1 MTLAGRLPNAS
12 DRDLADSGRVGPG
25 RSESEAVPLIP
36 PGPVQLGP
44 GLKHAGGVVP
54 PAQPACETVR
64 QCGRVIGGP
73 RSTPPPGPRAALPG
87 ARLFKFR
94 VHGDQPWTRDAT
106 YSDATDMVRVNV
118 TVTVGE

>member
-1 MTLAGRLPNAS
+1 M
-12 DRDLADSGRVGPG
+12 
-25 RSESEAVPLIP
+25 PLIP

-73 RSTPPPGPRAALPG
+73 RSIPPPEPRAALPG
-87 ARLFKFR
+87 ARLFKFKFR
-94 VHGDQPWTRDAT
+94 VHGDQPCLGTRDAT
-106 YSDATDMVRVNV
+106 DSDATDMVRVNV